1 MSNSIII
8 NSAQRTSQTDSPTEF
23 KIKYNFP
30 IEKGEYSLKYVCMPF
45 TISTINENN
54 NRFLLNGFGI
64 SLPIADHLSVESLRV
79 SLETTLKTTGVNF
92 TVTVVGNV
100 MTIRN
105 TVTFTLDFTNYDSAH
120 VLGFQKRFYDS
131 KIFQEGSGIVNLNPL
146 TSINIIINNR
156 CDIRDNG
163 NFAYSFRIPVIAN
176 KNSFITYEP
185 NTWEQSILFTTD
197 QHMLSLRVCD
207 DNFRTIDT
215 KEVDWWLVLQMTK

>member
-1 MSNSIII
+1 M
-8 NSAQRTSQTDSPTEF
+8 
-23 KIKYNFP
+23 
-30 IEKGEYSLKYVCMPF
+30 LKYACMPF
-45 TISTINENN
+45 TINTINENN

-79 SLETTLKTTGVNF
+79 SLETTLKTIGVNF

-185 NTWEQSILFTTD
+185 NRWEQSILFTTD

-215 KEVDWWLVLQMTK
+215 KEVDWWLVLQKRE